1 MYIYRKIEKE
11 RNRISVD
18 KCVVKKKE
26 RVCLLL
32 VESHQLVVQ
41 DDVSLDAVLSDDGVS
56 GATAAAAVAGDR
68 HSNGLLYHVDALVA
82 VHVRSVGR
90 V

>member
-1 MYIYRKIEKE
+1 M
-11 RNRISVD
+11 
-18 KCVVKKKE
+18 CGKKE

-56 GATAAAAVAGDR
+56 RATAAATVAGDR
-68 HSNGLLYHVDALVA
+68 HGDGLLNHVDALVA